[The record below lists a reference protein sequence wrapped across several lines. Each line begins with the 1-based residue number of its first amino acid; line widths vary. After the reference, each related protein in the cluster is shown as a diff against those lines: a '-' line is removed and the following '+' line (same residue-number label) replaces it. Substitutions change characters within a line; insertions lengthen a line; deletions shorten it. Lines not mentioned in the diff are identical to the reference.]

1 MAERG
6 AGKAAGAVGA
16 LERIAVMVDE
26 ATGAAEEI
34 SIATQQQR
42 SASDQVVVAMTQVS
56 DVSRQTST
64 GAEAAVAAAAQLEVL
79 ADGLGDSI
87 AQFRTVSS

>member
-1 MAERG
+1 M
-6 AGKAAGAVGA
+6 
-16 LERIAVMVDE
+16 ERIAVLVDE

-56 DVSRQTST
+56 DVSRQAST
-64 GAEAAVAAAAQLEVL
+64 GAEAGVAAAAQLEAL
-79 ADGLGDSI
+79 AAGLGDSI
-87 AQFRTVSS
+87 AQFRTRDS